1 MKVKSKDDRKIF
13 INICQ
18 SDIVAKASTTPG
30 RQSDGKGDHWSIP
43 YSLTTI
49 REDIDHGKCL
59 ELGTNDALISTQNRC
74 QDFCLISISLSPKK
88 L

>member
-18 SDIVAKASTTPG
+18 SDIVAKASTTPK

-43 YSLTTI
+43 YSLTTV

-59 ELGTNDALISTQNRC
+59 ELGTNDTFSTQNE
-74 QDFCLISISLSPKK
+74 FCPKT
-88 L
+88 